1 MRIRRLKILGVA
13 MALAGLAALLGIVLY
28 LLPREAAPSINRTA
42 DFVLVNEATSF
53 AREHGPTESLLRL
66 PDWDDENEQLRLI
79 AIDESSMSDPRDP
92 AHPGLGQFPWPRSLY
107 GKLLQ
112 RLHRAGASVVAFD
125 IEFFEPSADPA
136 QDAAFA
142 AGMRAQRT
150 VLGESLNITTGGI
163 LQPQQ
168 RRRLLRL
175 QDAAGRDVERL
186 AEHRAL
192 RAHPGCERGVLRRVR
207 RWLEEL
213 DVERDDARAGAV
225 QALQQLAVQRTRP
238 GKLAEPGVRRIARI
252 AHRAFVDR
260 DQAQLLVLVVPVR
273 QPQQRFGG
281 AVFAREHGPTES
293 LLRLPDWDD
302 ENEQLRLIAID
313 ESSMS
318 DPRDPAHPG
327 LGQFPWPRSL
337 YGKLLQRLHRA
348 GASVVAFDIEF
359 FEPSADP
366 AQDAAFAAG
375 MRAQRTVLG
384 ESLNI
389 TTGGILQPQQRRTGS
404 V

>member
-112 RLHRAGASVVAFD
+112 RLHRAGA
-125 IEFFEPSADPA
+125 
-136 QDAAFA
+136 
-142 AGMRAQRT
+142 
-150 VLGESLNITTGGI
+150 
-163 LQPQQ
+163 
-168 RRRLLRL
+168 
-175 QDAAGRDVERL
+175 
-186 AEHRAL
+186 
-192 RAHPGCERGVLRRVR
+192 
-207 RWLEEL
+207 
-213 DVERDDARAGAV
+213 V

-281 AVFAREHGPTES
+281 AVFARERR
-293 LLRLPDWDD
+293 RLVHEHEVRRPVDRRGRLAREQVQDD
-302 ENEQLRLIAID
+302 A
-313 ESSMS
+313 
-318 DPRDPAHPG
+318 
-327 LGQFPWPRSL
+327 
-337 YGKLLQRLHRA
+337 
-348 GASVVAFDIEF
+348 
-359 FEPSADP
+359 
-366 AQDAAFAAG
+366 
-375 MRAQRTVLG
+375 
-384 ESLNI
+384 
-389 TTGGILQPQQRRTGS
+389 QQRREARERHRDAENLEAADTHRATSAGS
-404 V
+404 LTLDAPDVAAIAG

>member
-150 VLGESLNITTGGI
+150 VLGAVSYT
-163 LQPQQ
+163 
-168 RRRLLRL
+168 
-175 QDAAGRDVERL
+175 
-186 AEHRAL
+186 HL
-192 RAHPGCERGVLRRVR
+192 RAHETGRNLVCR
-207 RWLEEL
+207 
-213 DVERDDARAGAV
+213 
-225 QALQQLAVQRTRP
+225 
-238 GKLAEPGVRRIARI
+238 
-252 AHRAFVDR
+252 
-260 DQAQLLVLVVPVR
+260 LL
-273 QPQQRFGG
+273 
-281 AVFAREHGPTES
+281 
-293 LLRLPDWDD
+293 
-302 ENEQLRLIAID
+302 
-313 ESSMS
+313 
-318 DPRDPAHPG
+318 
-327 LGQFPWPRSL
+327 
-337 YGKLLQRLHRA
+337 
-348 GASVVAFDIEF
+348 
-359 FEPSADP
+359 
-366 AQDAAFAAG
+366 
-375 MRAQRTVLG
+375 
-384 ESLNI
+384 
-389 TTGGILQPQQRRTGS
+389 
-404 V
+404 